1 MLPLYQQQPK
11 EVSYHRLAILK
22 HHHHNN
28 EYNVDNN
35 YNNVNNT
42 VSATHTQERSTSSP
56 HSSRNGI
63 QYHQV
68 FNTTKCGILHNHRI
82 TAFEKNLAFCHCF
95 LTGGSPFIYLFIL

>member
-42 VSATHTQERSTSSP
+42 VSATRTQERSTSP

-63 QYHQV
+63 RYHQV